1 MTIERIPYE
10 KASSLAYRF
19 PSLDSILLINGDDA
33 GYYLLSEDGLFSVR
47 FNIAVVW
54 NGEIEY
60 ITDESLR
67 GALETYLES
76 K

>member
-1 MTIERIPYE
+1 MTIERIPCE
-10 KASSLAYRF
+10 KASSLSYRF
-19 PSLDSILLINGDDA
+19 PSLDSIILIDGDE
-33 GYYLLSEDGLFSVR
+33 GEYYLISEDGLFSVT

-54 NGEIEY
+54 DGEIEY

-67 GALETYLES
+67 GAMKAYLES

>member
-1 MTIERIPYE
+1 MTIEKIPYE
-10 KASSLAYRF
+10 KASSLSYRF
-19 PSLDSILLINGDDA
+19 PSLESILLIDGCEGD
-33 GYYLLSEDGLFSVR
+33 YYLISEDSFLSVT

-67 GALETYLES
+67 LTMQAYLES
-76 K
+76 I

>member
-10 KASSLAYRF
+10 KASSLSYRF
-19 PSLDSILLINGDDA
+19 PSLDSIILIDGDE
-33 GYYLLSEDGLFSVR
+33 GEYYLISEDGLFSVT

-54 NGEIEY
+54 DGEIEY

-67 GALETYLES
+67 GAMKAYLES